1 MTLVAMAC
9 GSPLEEGVLEQ
20 VEYLINEKGADCTI
34 PDVHGNTPVS
44 KATQSSVSMA
54 TLQYV
59 NYGIVCFHSNTPVS
73 KATELFV
80 SMATLQ

>member
-9 GSPLEEGVLEQ
+9 GSPLEDGILEQ

-44 KATQSSVSMA
+44 KATQSSVSTA
-54 TLQYV
+54 TLQ
-59 NYGIVCFHSNTPVS
+59 
-73 KATELFV
+73 
-80 SMATLQ
+80 

>member
-1 MTLVAMAC
+1 MSRCGILYVIMLCFVSGMTLVAMAC

-44 KATQSSVSMA
+44 KATQSSISMA
-54 TLQYV
+54 TLQ
-59 NYGIVCFHSNTPVS
+59 
-73 KATELFV
+73 
-80 SMATLQ
+80 